1 MNSKKVDLE
10 APTNKK
16 SLLIY
21 PFETKNDDTQTKTL
35 TAALANQVSITL
47 KRYNELFIHDSSSAD
62 YFLSKQITKAEL
74 KDNYGVEF
82 KLKSFLQSSE
92 NKFRINLDL
101 TNLKSDKVIWLQ
113 TFDFVDHDI
122 FEIQDQISTAVSSEV
137 IPGVLS
143 LNIASEGI

>member
-1 MNSKKVDLE
+1 M
-10 APTNKK
+10 
-16 SLLIY
+16 
-21 PFETKNDDTQTKTL
+21 
-35 TAALANQVSITL
+35 
-47 KRYNELFIHDSSSAD
+47 
-62 YFLSKQITKAEL
+62 